1 MKNRIIKNRI
11 FDYLLAPTRKGQSS
25 KAVNRES
32 RQLSGCQNAFRTHDV
47 ESYVM
52 EHPLAAIG
60 AAFSIGVFL
69 AWLIKRK

>member
-1 MKNRIIKNRI
+1 MKNRITD
-11 FDYLLAPTRKGQSS
+11 FLLTPRHKDRSS
-25 KAVNRES
+25 KAVIGGS
-32 RQLSGCQNAFRTHDV
+32 RQLSAGQNSFKSPDV
-47 ESYVM
+47 ESYVT

>member
-1 MKNRIIKNRI
+1 MKNRIS
-11 FDYLLAPTRKGQSS
+11 DYLSAARRKGQSS
-25 KAVNRES
+25 KAAIPAS
-32 RQLSGCQNAFRTHDV
+32 RQLSHCQNAFRTPDV
-47 ESYVM
+47 ESYVT